1 MHKLRPTSAYY
12 YCFPFGRRE
21 LKRLAYFFD
30 FDYLDGRHPG
40 DYMRPVTEA
49 LGGWWQASTLPA
61 DQKPRLDAE
70 WLAEDRLRVHD
81 TRSCAMRPTLSF
93 SGAHARVYAACDSVQ
108 SVHGLVR
115 DLKLSEE
122 SVKSILDQFIE
133 CKLMVE
139 MEARYLSLAVVINR
153 ATQAA
158 TGVLSDNIPRYET
171 APAEPLLRIV

>member
-1 MHKLRPTSAYY
+1 MKIS
-12 YCFPFGRRE
+12 
-21 LKRLAYFFD
+21 
-30 FDYLDGRHPG
+30 
-40 DYMRPVTEA
+40 
-49 LGGWWQASTLPA
+49 
-61 DQKPRLDAE
+61 
-70 WLAEDRLRVHD
+70 
-81 TRSCAMRPTLSF
+81 TLSF